1 MEEIGEQ
8 IVESRY
14 ELAPGTKVREEDFGL
29 LFYTMAGPRLYFL
42 STGKLLDSS
51 FFQGEFT
58 FDQWMQ
64 IKTEEGSMPKSRVLE
79 LRKALDQLR
88 EKGVILER

>member
-1 MEEIGEQ
+1 MEK
-8 IVESRY
+8 RY
-14 ELAPGTKVREEDFGL
+14 RLASGSQMREEDFGL

-42 STGKLLDSS
+42 SSGELLDSS

-64 IKTEEGSMPKSRVLE
+64 IKTEEGSVPKSRVME
-79 LRKALDQLR
+79 LRKSLDQLR
-88 EKGVILER
+88 EKGVIVEC